1 MLWPHIVLLNPESL
15 MLQSVSTIPDP
26 QYLNITE
33 VLVKR
38 EVDRQLAHLPPRVLR
53 FIKRAEVATYALNRL
68 PALYASSAQ
77 GLKFQQQRAQREM
90 GNQLKTAVRQGIAA
104 VQVDPLRASQPITHF
119 KSSEHG
125 ASDAVLQTLRHLFDQ
140 PEMDWQ
146 GALRALKHVTKDQLK
161 GQASE
166 PTTATHRQRWR
177 PGTYGKEVAWQPKP
191 PATQT
196 LDFDWSDARYQ
207 R

>member
-1 MLWPHIVLLNPESL
+1 MV
-15 MLQSVSTIPDP
+15 QSISTTQDP

-38 EVDRQLAHLPPRVLR
+38 EVDRQLEHLPPRVLR
-53 FIKRAEVATYALNRL
+53 FIKRAEVETYALNRL

-119 KSSEHG
+119 KSSEDG
-125 ASDAVLQTLRHLFDQ
+125 ASEAVLQTLRHLFDQ
-140 PEMDWQ
+140 PDMDWK
-146 GALRALKHVTKDQLK
+146 GALQALKQVNKEHLK
-161 GQASE
+161 GQAPE
-166 PTTATHRQRWR
+166 PTAATHRQRWR
-177 PGTYGKEVAWQPKP
+177 PGTYGKEVAWKPKHP
-191 PATQT
+191 TTET
-196 LDFDWSDARYQ
+196 LDFDWSDVRYQ
-207 R
+207 H